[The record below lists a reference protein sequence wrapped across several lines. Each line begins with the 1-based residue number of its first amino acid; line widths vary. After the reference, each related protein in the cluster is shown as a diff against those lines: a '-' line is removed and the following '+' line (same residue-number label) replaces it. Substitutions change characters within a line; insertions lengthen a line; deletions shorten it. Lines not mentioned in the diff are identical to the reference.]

1 MVEILDDRR
10 YTEDHEWGK
19 VTDGKIKYGITDYAQ
34 DELGDIVYVELPEE
48 GEEVERGDMMGV
60 IESVKT
66 VSDLYAPVSGTI
78 SKVNRDL
85 EAEPETLNEDPFGE
99 GWIVEIEMADKSEV
113 EMLMNHEEY
122 EAEV

>member
-1 MVEILDDRR
+1 MVEIPDDRR
-10 YTEDHEWGK
+10 YTEEHEWGK
-19 VTDGKIKYGITDYAQ
+19 VSDGKIKYGITDYAQ

-48 GEEVERGDMMGV
+48 GEEVERGDMIGV

-78 SKVNRDL
+78 SAVNRDL
-85 EAEPETLNEDPFGE
+85 ETSPETLNEDPYEE
-99 GWIVEIEMADKSEV
+99 GWIVEIEISDESEV
-113 EMLMNHEEY
+113 NMMMNPEEY